1 MTHTRAT
8 ATATKPLTRG
18 GKPKIKSIFTHV
30 AAVLFAAM
38 ISQAGAAQETAAG
51 SGQAA
56 TPAAENAAPVGS
68 VKTHAMS
75 LLGQIKYPADFTHF
89 DYVNVDAPKGGK
101 LRLSGIGG
109 FDSLNH
115 LTVSG
120 NYASSIGLIYD
131 TLLTQ
136 ALDEPATEYGLL
148 AEQIEMAEDFSWVI
162 YTLRAEAKWH
172 DGEPVTPDDVIFS
185 LKAMREGVPLYRYYY
200 QNIVSAEKL
209 DDHRIKFTFDQAGNR
224 ELPHITGQIVVIP
237 KHYWEATDAQGK
249 PRDITKTTL
258 EPPLG
263 GGPYKIKEII
273 PGRNIIYERVPD
285 YWGKDLPVNV
295 GANNFGEI
303 EYIYFKDPTI
313 ALEGFFADAF
323 DFRLE
328 NNSKLWATQ
337 YGNKPAI
344 QDGRVKKE
352 LVPSNQTAGMQGFF
366 FNTRR
371 ALFKD
376 PRVRQAL
383 GLVYNFE
390 WANDNL
396 FYGQYTRLNSYF
408 DNSELAS
415 SGLPSADELKLLEP
429 FRDQLPPEVFDK
441 EYRSP
446 VFDSPEAARENYKN
460 ALALLA
466 DAGWTLNKKG
476 VLVNAQGSPFTF
488 EFLLVSPAFERVVHP
503 YVQDLQRVGIAAT
516 IRIVDSAQYENKFE
530 TFDYDVVVFSAGQS
544 HSPGNEQ
551 RDFWGSAAADRPGS
565 RNVAGIKDP
574 AVDALIEDII
584 FADSRDDLI
593 TATRALD
600 RVLLWSH
607 YVVPHWYLD
616 KDRIAYWNRVKRP
629 DPLPEYSL
637 GMPAIWWS
645 AGAEKSQTA
654 Q

>member
-1 MTHTRAT
+1 MTHTEAITGPTTKAT
-8 ATATKPLTRG
+8 NRVTKPLTRRP
-18 GKPKIKSIFTHV
+18 KPKTRTFVTYLV
-30 AAVLFAAM
+30 AALLAAM
-38 ISQAGAAQETAAG
+38 ANHVVVAQETG
-51 SGQAA
+51 GQAA
-56 TPAAENAAPVGS
+56 IQSEAPVGS
-68 VKTHAMS
+68 IKTHAMS
-75 LLGQIKYPADFTHF
+75 LLGQIKYPADFSHF
-89 DYVNVDAPKGGK
+89 DYVNTDAPKGGRV
-101 LRLSGIGG
+101 RLSGTGG

-120 NYASSIGLIYD
+120 NYAGSIGLIYD

-148 AEQIEMAEDFSWVI
+148 AEEIEMATDYSWVI
-162 YTLRAEAKWH
+162 YTLRANAKWH
-172 DGEPVTPDDVIFS
+172 DGAPVTPDDVIFS
-185 LKAMREGVPLYRYYY
+185 LNAMREGVPLYRYYY
-200 QNIVSAEKL
+200 KNIVSAEKL
-209 DDHRIKFTFDQAGNR
+209 DDRRIKFTFDQAGNR
-224 ELPHITGQIVVIP
+224 ELPHITGQIIVIP
-237 KHYWEATDAQGK
+237 KHYWEGTDPQGK

-263 GGPYKIKEII
+263 SGPYKIKEVV
-273 PGRNIIYERVPD
+273 PGRTITYERVTD

-295 GANNFGEI
+295 GTNNFDTI

-313 ALEGFFADAF
+313 ALEGFFADEF
-323 DFRLE
+323 DVRLE
-328 NNSKLWATQ
+328 NNSKLWATA
-337 YGNKPAI
+337 YDGKPAI
-344 QDGRVKKE
+344 KDGRVKKE

-383 GLVYNFE
+383 GLIYNFE

-396 FYGQYTRLNSYF
+396 FYGQYARLNSYF

-415 SGLPSADELKLLEP
+415 TGLPSEDELKLLEP
-429 FRDQLPPEVFDK
+429 FRDQLPPDVFEK

-446 VFDSPEAARENYKN
+446 VFDSPDAARQNYKK

-466 DAGWTLNKKG
+466 DAGWTLNNKG
-476 VLVNAQGSPFTF
+476 VLVNAQGTPFAF
-488 EFLLVSPAFERVVHP
+488 EFLLVSPAFERIVQP
-503 YVQDLQRVGIAAT
+503 YVQDLQRIGVSAT

-530 TFDYDVVVFSAGQS
+530 TFDYDVTVFTAAQS

-551 RDFWGSAAADRPGS
+551 RDFWGTTAADRPGS

-574 AVDALIEDII
+574 VIDALIEEVI
-584 FADSRDDLI
+584 FAESREALI

-607 YVVPHWYLD
+607 YAVPHWYVD
-616 KDRIAYWNRVKRP
+616 KDRIAYWARIKRP
-629 DPLPEYSL
+629 DPLPKYAL
-637 GMPAIWWS
+637 GVPAIWWS
-645 AGAEKSQTA
+645 ADAEGEQ
-654 Q
+654 